1 MHVRRMGITGLAGST
16 AGSLSEL
23 VRGSAAAL
31 DSGRDLDLGDL
42 DLVVADLTA
51 GVGLM
56 AAVSRDVERL
66 AVDSAA
72 ERHEVVAFTAEAA
85 SMVAV
90 AVSMVEAVRTVE
102 AVTAADTG
110 KS

>member
-16 AGSLSEL
+16 VEFLSEL

-31 DSGRDLDLGDL
+31 DSGRDSDSDDL
-42 DLVVADLTA
+42 DSAVVDLTA
-51 GVGLM
+51 GAGLM
-56 AAVSRDVERL
+56 AADSQDADRL
-66 AVDSAA
+66 AVDSTA
-72 ERHEVVAFTAEAA
+72 ERHEAVAFTAEAA
-85 SMVAV
+85 SMVA